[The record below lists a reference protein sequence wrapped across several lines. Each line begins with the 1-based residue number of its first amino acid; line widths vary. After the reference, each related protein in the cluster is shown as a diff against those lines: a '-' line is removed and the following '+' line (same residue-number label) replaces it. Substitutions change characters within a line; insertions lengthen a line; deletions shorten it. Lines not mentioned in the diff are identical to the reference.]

1 MNERERLIELLT
13 QAEYAYLEF
22 SKMFPYTKSS
32 TDFTADYLLANGVI
46 VPPCKVGDMVY
57 EIDKDCFGCNH
68 FKEYWGCN
76 YTCKREPEGNLFDV
90 DYDKDCKYSIS
101 ETPFNYALLNYI
113 GKTVFLTKEEAEA
126 APEGGGEE

>member
-1 MNERERLIELLT
+1 MNERERLIEILKNNQGDNT
-13 QAEYAYLEF
+13 YY
-22 SKMFPYTKSS
+22 M
-32 TDFTADYLLANGVI
+32 TDEAIQKIADVLLANGVI

-126 APEGGGEE
+126 APEGGGEK